1 MEMSTID
8 LCNRGMGWMRSACMQ
23 PTVLSFC
30 TGGEVFCSSML
41 LKSAISRSEDDL
53 FRSHFVR
60 DLVQCSMSAEPHVS
74 YPSSKS
80 VPKTIIQFWDNPSA
94 IPNDVS
100 RCMESWHKVRH
111 EGFSLTCFDDSS
123 ARRFIANN
131 LESRHVRAL
140 DACYHPAMRSD
151 YFRLCYIGLFG
162 GCYIDADDAYS
173 GETLGPAFADGR
185 LKLHP
190 LCYDALSG
198 GMVPQNVFTKRG
210 ANSQNWIFYFNNNPL
225 IAPPQHPIVLRA
237 LERSTSILN
246 KMTSDDL
253 PEIQSTTGPGNLTA
267 SVVAHAMICRGS
279 NLSALM
285 TMLDWERFATTVWPL
300 SYRIDARNWRLSN
313 KQPFTPLR

>member
-1 MEMSTID
+1 
-8 LCNRGMGWMRSACMQ
+8 
-23 PTVLSFC
+23 
-30 TGGEVFCSSML
+30 ML
-41 LKSAISRSEDDL
+41 LKSAILRSEDDL
-53 FRSHFVR
+53 FRSQFVR
-60 DLVQCSMSAEPHVS
+60 DLVQCSMSAESHVS

-80 VPKTIIQFWDNPSA
+80 IPKTIIQFWDNPSE

-100 RCMESWHKVRH
+100 LCMESWHQLRQ

-123 ARRFIANN
+123 ARRFVASN

-173 GETLGPAFADGR
+173 CEALDAVFADGR

-190 LCYDALSG
+190 LCYDVLTG
-198 GMVPQNVFTKRG
+198 GMVPQSVFAKRG
-210 ANSQNWIFYFNNNPL
+210 ANSKNWIFYFNNNPL
-225 IAPPQHPIVLRA
+225 IAPPQHPIILRA

-246 KMTSDDL
+246 EMASDDF

-267 SVVAHAMICRGS
+267 SVVVEAMICGES
-279 NLSALM
+279 DSGALM
-285 TMLDWERFATTVWPL
+285 TMLDWEQFATSVWPL
-300 SYRIDARNWRLSN
+300 SYRLDARNWRLSN
-313 KQPFTPLR
+313 RQPFTRGR